1 MPANLYKGQKLSVK
15 ADLKP
20 SGKRAAKP
28 ADRCVEISAGKVK
41 IRARLLDTPTAD
53 RVWRALPFHSTAKT
67 WGEAIHFETH
77 VESGREPTAL
87 TVVTPG
93 DICFWV
99 EDDRIIIVFGRTPIS
114 RPNEFRLPRPCNLWA
129 RALDDVRVLKA
140 VRPGEKVSV
149 TAVGD

>member
-1 MPANLYKGQKLSVK
+1 MPANLYKRQMRSVT

-20 SGKRAAKP
+20 SGKRAANP
-28 ADRCVEISAGKVK
+28 TDRRVEISAGKVK

-114 RPNEFRLPRPCNLWA
+114 RPNECRLPRPCNLWA

>member
-1 MPANLYKGQKLSVK
+1 MPANLYKGQKRSVK
-15 ADLKP
+15 ADLNP

-28 ADRCVEISAGKVK
+28 ADRRVEISAGKVK

-53 RVWRALPFHSTAKT
+53 RVWRALPLHSTAKT

-77 VESGREPTAL
+77 VESGRESTARM
-87 TVVTPG
+87 VVEPG

-114 RPNEFRLPRPCNLWA
+114 RPNECRLPRPCNLWA
-129 RALDDVRVLKA
+129 RALDDVRVLKT

-149 TAVGD
+149 TVASD